1 MPKENPD
8 MTPLS
13 PRLIYRFAALMLP
26 LMVLVSGCATARS
39 SKESVIWTSR
49 GQFVTV
55 VEREGLPAA
64 PNQQP
69 VTISGSRLRA
79 ELAALQIK
87 LPDNPKAV
95 PLFGAAELE
104 NLGEQIPAGL
114 QKAGPYQE
122 LVFAVLGEKDYL
134 KGMYHKDVVTTGRV
148 FYQNNRLNLILGL
161 AREMVVEK
169 DRRLQPFT
177 PGSRLQPATLP
188 GPVVTSSA
196 AVAFQAGRPDWITMA
211 LPGGEAEPA
220 VPQVVPQAM
229 PQAVPPALI
238 RSEKEIA
245 PAAPPAAAKPA
256 RSIEERLRILGDL
269 KAKGLITEEEFRAKR
284 ESILR
289 EL

>member
-8 MTPLS
+8 MTTVS
-13 PRLIYRFAALMLP
+13 SRLIYRFFALILP
-26 LMVLVSGCATARS
+26 LTVLVSGCATVRS

-55 VEREGLPAA
+55 VEREGVQAT

-79 ELAALQIK
+79 ELAMLQIK

-95 PLFGAAELE
+95 PLFGAGELE
-104 NLGEQIPAGL
+104 NLSEQIPAGL
-114 QKAGPYQE
+114 QKAGPDQD
-122 LVFAVLGEKDYL
+122 LVFAVLGEKEYL
-134 KGMYHKDVVTTGRV
+134 KGMFHKDVVTTGRV

-161 AREMVVEK
+161 ARELIVEK
-169 DRRLQPFT
+169 DRRMQPFT
-177 PGSRLQPATLP
+177 PGSRLQAAALP
-188 GPVVTSSA
+188 GPVATSSA
-196 AVAFQAGRPDWITMA
+196 AVAFQASRPDWITMA
-211 LPGGEAEPA
+211 LPEGEAEPA
-220 VPQVVPQAM
+220 VPQAV
-229 PQAVPPALI
+229 PQAVPPAVI
-238 RSEKEIA
+238 RSEKEVA
-245 PAAPPAAAKPA
+245 PAAAPPATAQPA